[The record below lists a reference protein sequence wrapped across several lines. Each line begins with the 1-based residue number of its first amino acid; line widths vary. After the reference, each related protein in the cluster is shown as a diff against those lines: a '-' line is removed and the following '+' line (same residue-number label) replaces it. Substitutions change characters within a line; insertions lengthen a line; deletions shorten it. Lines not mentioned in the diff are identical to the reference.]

1 MKKNSLLI
9 GLILSIALLTACS
22 SSLASTSP
30 NSATALIQVVNNS
43 DKEIQSVELHPYQ
56 YVTQLSTQG
65 VANADGSAFKKGDI
79 LSFELSSSEI
89 DLNQPVT
96 IELIVES
103 DNVKFSAGTI
113 KSIQLSK
120 GNAFNFEITKD
131 TSSNFIFQKLEID
144 E

>member
-1 MKKNSLLI
+1 MRKNSLVI
-9 GLILSIALLTACS
+9 CFILSIALLNACS

-43 DKEIQSVELHPYQ
+43 SKKIHSVELHTHQ
-56 YVTQLSTQG
+56 YLTQISTQG
-65 VANADGSAFKKGDI
+65 VSNADGSAFKKGDI
-79 LSFELSSSEI
+79 LRFELSSSEI

-96 IELIVES
+96 IELIVDT
-103 DNVKFSAGTI
+103 DNAKFSAGTV

-120 GNAFNFEITKD
+120 GNAFNFEITEN
-131 TSSNFIFQKLEID
+131 TSSELIFQKLEID

>member
-1 MKKNSLLI
+1 MKKISLLI
-9 GLILSIALLTACS
+9 GLILSIVILTACS

-30 NSATALIQVVNNS
+30 NGTTALIQIVNNS
-43 DKEIQSVELHPYQ
+43 DKKIQSVELHPYQ
-56 YVTQLSTQG
+56 AVTQLSTQG
-65 VANADGSAFKKGDI
+65 LANADGSALKKGDI

-96 IELIVES
+96 IELIVEI
-103 DNVKFSAGTI
+103 DNVKFSVGTV
-113 KSIQLSK
+113 KSIQLSE

-131 TSSNFIFQKLEID
+131 TSSNLIFQKLEID